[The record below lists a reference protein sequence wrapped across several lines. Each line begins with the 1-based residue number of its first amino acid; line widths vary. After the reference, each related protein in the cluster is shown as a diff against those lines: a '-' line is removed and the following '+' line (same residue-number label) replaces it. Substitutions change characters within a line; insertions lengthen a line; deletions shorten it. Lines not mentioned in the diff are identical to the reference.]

1 MPTLAQR
8 EERDGATDLEL
19 GRVHG
24 GEPFVEG
31 VLSTVAQR
39 LMVVMV
45 VRKACIEERG
55 SNEPVVVV
63 VVVMVSFAHH
73 RSSILLVM
81 VVCEEIQQT
90 ENGMLCGGACVS
102 CFIYRSLTWA
112 E

>member
-1 MPTLAQR
+1 MATLRHR
-8 EERDGATDLEL
+8 EESDGTTYLEL

-45 VRKACIEERG
+45 REACMKERG

-63 VVVMVSFAHH
+63 VVVVSSAHH
-73 RSSILLVM
+73 RSSILLV
-81 VVCEEIQQT
+81 VAVCEEIQQT
-90 ENGMLCGGACVS
+90 ENGMLCGGA
-102 CFIYRSLTWA
+102 
-112 E
+112 

>member
-24 GEPFVEG
+24 GEPFVEA

-45 VRKACIEERG
+45 VRKACIEVRG
-55 SNEPVVVV
+55 SNEPV

>member
-1 MPTLAQR
+1 MTTLRHR
-8 EERDGATDLEL
+8 EESDGTTYLEL

-45 VRKACIEERG
+45 REACMEERG

-63 VVVMVSFAHH
+63 VVVSSAHH

-81 VVCEEIQQT
+81 AVCEEIQQT
-90 ENGMLCGGACVS
+90 ENGMLCGGAGVRVV
-102 CFIYRSLTWA
+102 FHLQALTWA